1 MSKRPFDI
9 VVFGAT
15 SFVGEILAR
24 YLIETYPEAGEL
36 TWAAAGRSA
45 AKLEKLKA
53 SLGPAA
59 AELPLI
65 VADAHDEAA
74 LTRLCKQTRVVIS
87 TVGPYDLYGDTL
99 VKVCAQ
105 TGTDYCDLTGEVRW
119 MRRMLNAH
127 EPTARE
133 SGARIVHACGFDSLP
148 SDMGVYFL
156 QQQAMHLYGEYCS
169 QVRMRVVAAS
179 GAFSGGTIAT
189 LLNESKALAENPA
202 LIRELR
208 NPYALCPPGYKNP
221 TRQHRVTAA
230 EFDDELGKWIAPFV
244 MAGVNEPVVLRSQA
258 LLGNPYGEHFA
269 YNEAVVTGRGV
280 GGRMKATG
288 LSTFGKLF
296 LGATTNRTLRGL
308 LQRYALPSPGE
319 GPDEE
324 AQRKGFYVLKF
335 LGRTDNGRS
344 MQVKV
349 TGDRDPGYGSTAKM
363 IGQCGISLAHDIS
376 AEEKGGGFWTPA
388 TIFDDRLLERL
399 NKLAGMRFEVTAA
412 D

>member
-1 MSKRPFDI
+1 MMNTRFDM

-15 SFVGEILAR
+15 SFVGKILSR
-24 YLIETYPEAGEL
+24 YLVATYAEAGDL
-36 TWAAAGRSA
+36 AWAAAARSA
-45 AKLEKLKA
+45 TKLEALKA
-53 SLGPAA
+53 SLGPIAK
-59 AELPLI
+59 ELPVI
-65 VADAHDEAA
+65 VADAHDRAA
-74 LTRLCKQTRVVIS
+74 LIQLCEQTRVVIS

-99 VKVCAQ
+99 VEVCAR

-127 EPTARE
+127 QNTARE

-156 QQQAMHLYGEYCS
+156 QQEAMRLYGEYCS

-179 GAFSGGTIAT
+179 GTFSGGTIAT
-189 LLNESKALAENPA
+189 LLNESKALSENPA

-208 NPYALCPPGYKNP
+208 NPYALCPPGYSNT

-230 EFDDELGKWIAPFV
+230 EFDAELGKWVTPFV
-244 MAGVNEPVVLRSQA
+244 MAAVNEPVVLRSQA
-258 LLGNPYGEHFA
+258 LLGNPYGEHFT
-269 YNEAVVTGRGV
+269 YNEAAVTGRGV
-280 GGRMKATG
+280 SGRMKATG
-288 LSTFGKLF
+288 MSAFGKLF

-308 LQRYALPSPGE
+308 LQRHVLPAPGE

-335 LGRTDNGRS
+335 LGRTDSGRS
-344 MQVKV
+344 LQVKV

-363 IGQCGISLAHDIS
+363 IGQCGISLARDIS
-376 AEEKGGGFWTPA
+376 AGEKAGGFWTPA

-399 NKLAGMRFEVTAA
+399 RKLAGMSFEVVAS

>member
-1 MSKRPFDI
+1 MNNKPFDL

-15 SFVGEILAR
+15 SFVGKILAD
-24 YLIETYPEAGEL
+24 YLVDTYPKAGEL
-36 TWAAAGRSA
+36 GWAAAGRSA
-45 AKLEKLKA
+45 AKLETLKD
-53 SLGPAA
+53 SLGSAA

-74 LTRLCKQTRVVIS
+74 LQSLCEQTRVVIS

-119 MRRMLNAH
+119 MRRMIGAH
-127 EPTARE
+127 EGAARE

-156 QQQAMHLYGEYCS
+156 QKQAMDRCGEYCS

-208 NPYALCPPGYKNP
+208 NPYALCPPGYRNT
-221 TRQHRVTAA
+221 TRQHRVTGA
-230 EFDDELGKWIAPFV
+230 EFDDDLEKWLTPFV
-244 MAGVNEPVVLRSQA
+244 MAAVNEPVVLRSQA
-258 LLGNPYGEHFA
+258 LLGNPYGDRFR
-269 YNEAVVTGRGV
+269 YNEAAVTGRGIS
-280 GGRMKATG
+280 GRMKATG
-288 LSTFGKLF
+288 MSAFGKLF
-296 LGATTNRTLRGL
+296 LGATANRTLRGL

-324 AQRKGFYVLKF
+324 ARRKGFYVLKF
-335 LGRTDNGRS
+335 LGKTDSGRS
-344 MQVKV
+344 LQIKV
-349 TGDRDPGYGSTAKM
+349 AGDRDPGYGSTAKM
-363 IGQCGISLAHDIS
+363 IGQCGISLARDIS
-376 AEEKGGGFWTPA
+376 AEEKAGGFWTPA
-388 TIFDDRLLERL
+388 TAFDDRLIARL
-399 NKLAGMRFEVTAA
+399 QELAGMTFEVAA
-412 D
+412 GD